1 MKNQAR
7 MKNQAMNDGNTGSGL
22 DMMEKQKKRSPVSK
36 KLPVTLTRIK
46 VIDWS
51 SKWSDLRP

>member
-1 MKNQAR
+1 
-7 MKNQAMNDGNTGSGL
+7 MKNQAMNDNNTGSGL